1 MLDFLLGFAE
11 ISVPAEGVLQTVELC
26 RRAGLSPRR
35 QERTEHGLALRLS
48 LYDFKRLRPLLEQ
61 DGVPYCV
68 VARGGLPV
76 LFISVLRRPFLVGG
90 LLLAVLLLSLSGL
103 FLWEVRIEGASGIPE
118 REIREALALQG
129 ISCGSFIPRLDTD
142 AAALSLR
149 EGDARLSYVSLNR
162 QGTVLSVSV
171 REAASLPAPK
181 PTAPANLV
189 ATKDGVVTLPLI
201 FEGKPLVAVGD
212 VVRAGDLLATGVL
225 ETDNNGMR
233 LTRAA
238 GAVMARTEET
248 VTVHIPFTYTVR
260 MPTGRVR
267 HAFFLHFFDRERKV
281 FKNSGN
287 LEGDCDIIE
296 EIKIIRAWNGRTLPF
311 GWRLV
316 TYTEMTES
324 SLTRTAREALSLAE
338 CTLAA
343 ELAAASAT
351 KNLLSRTVETVVSDT
366 GITLVCTAV
375 FEEDIARVAE
385 FEIGG

>member
-11 ISVPAEGVLQTVELC
+11 LSISTDGVVQAVELC
-26 RRAGLSPRR
+26 RQAGISPRR
-35 QERTEHGLALRLS
+35 QQRTGEGLLLRIS
-48 LYDFKRLRPLLEQ
+48 LYELRQLQPLFLQ
-61 DGVPYCV
+61 GGVPYRV

-76 LFISVLRRPFLVGG
+76 LFSALLRRPFLVGG

-103 FLWEVRIEGASGIPE
+103 FLWEVRIEGLAEVPE
-118 REIREALALQG
+118 REIREALAMQG
-129 ISCGSFIPRLDTD
+129 VSCGSFIPRIDTD
-142 AAALSLR
+142 AVALSLR
-149 EGDARLSYVSLNR
+149 EGDARIAYVSLNR

-171 REAASLPAPK
+171 REAVSAPAPK

-189 ATKDGVVTLPLI
+189 AIKDGVVTLPLI
-201 FEGKPLVAVGD
+201 FEGKALVATGD

-248 VTVHIPFTYTVR
+248 ITVTIPFSYTVQV
-260 MPTGRVR
+260 PTGRVR
-267 HAFFLHFFDRERKV
+267 HALFLHFFDRERKV

-287 LEGDCDIIE
+287 LRGDCDIIE
-296 EIKIIRAWNGRTLPF
+296 KIKIFRAWNGRALPF

-316 TYTEMTES
+316 TYTEMGGAS
-324 SLTRTAREALSLAE
+324 ATRTAREALLLADRA
-338 CTLAA
+338 LAA

-385 FEIGG
+385 FEIEG